1 MRRTHLLLLWFLAV
15 LCAPCSGALAQA
27 VEARLIATSS
37 EPLVLPHD
45 VVLTPDGET
54 LVVADMGGERIVFL
68 DSSTLTLKGAFGEGE
83 LAFPHDVTFDALG
96 RLWVADSGNDRVVL
110 YELDGLNATQVDAWD
125 GIDGPEGI
133 TVAPD
138 GAVYIALVGEN
149 RVVRMRGG
157 KVEASVSQA
166 LGAALSRPHDI
177 DILIDEGGFSLIASD
192 PGNHRLVV
200 LSPALTPLYEISTWD
215 PPFTEPK
222 YFAIDEN
229 NRLFVADQ
237 YNHTIR
243 VFDADASPLG
253 QFADNHVKLPEGIS
267 VKGDRAWVSD
277 TEGGR
282 VLLYDLGKMD

>member
-1 MRRTHLLLLWFLAV
+1 MRTGRFTVVLILAV
-15 LCAPCSGALAQA
+15 LCAPLSVALAQDIQ
-27 VEARLIATSS
+27 ARLIATST

-45 VVLTPDGET
+45 LVLTPDGQT

-68 DSSTLTLKGAFGEGE
+68 DPDTLALKGSFGEGD
-83 LAFPHDVTFDALG
+83 LAFPHDVAFDNEG

-110 YELDGLNATQVDAWD
+110 YTLDGLEATQVDAWE
-125 GIDGPEGI
+125 GLYGPEGI
-133 TVAPD
+133 TVAPN

-149 RVVRMRGG
+149 RLVCMRDGEI
-157 KVEASVSQA
+157 EASASLA
-166 LGAALSRPHDI
+166 LGADLSRPHDI
-177 DILIDEGGFSLIASD
+177 DILTDEGGFNLIASD
-192 PGNHRLVV
+192 PGHHRLVV
-200 LSPALTPLYEISTWD
+200 FSKGLIPLYEISTWD

-243 VFDADASPLG
+243 VFDASSSPQG
-253 QFADNHVKLPEGIS
+253 QFADNEVKLPEGIT
-267 VKGDRAWVSD
+267 VRGKRAWVSD

-282 VLLYDLGKMD
+282 VLLYDLVKMD